1 MADLG
6 YNKESASK
14 VISNLRGNNW
24 VDRLTAAVFI
34 EFTLFDPSNSLF
46 CSLRKVY
53 ERLPTGE
60 AVTADEVRTL
70 SLYPSASVHFQS
82 FYEVCQLLFFIV
94 IILCFIVEI
103 AKFFHQKRYFRQMW
117 NWVELTLLVVSLVA
131 VVISFVRGKYTS
143 WYVKKV
149 QSNPYETFSFDYI
162 VHWLD
167 LETLWL
173 SVAIFITTLKLL
185 RLIRFNH
192 HICQMQGTLKKSALQ
207 ILSFSVVLFITVV
220 AFTQFGFL
228 CFGRSLAIFSSFA
241 NSLRVVLQ
249 MSVGKQIDYLDIY
262 LNYPVLGSFYLFSF
276 LCTMLF
282 ILTNVFVAILV
293 DTYGEVREEQG
304 VDFINVKLGTFMYN
318 VVRKSV
324 SEFSTKVILGIK
336 KLENNPSRKPFK
348 KESYQDIT
356 CSGEAGSLIASCVEE
371 SETDISL
378 ELLKPTDN
386 TKLSMPSHTLQ
397 YPQQNTSS
405 NASDTMDI
413 TYEES
418 MDDYTKIILIAIM
431 LSA

>member
-1 MADLG
+1 M
-6 YNKESASK
+6 
-14 VISNLRGNNW
+14 
-24 VDRLTAAVFI
+24 
-34 EFTLFDPSNSLF
+34 
-46 CSLRKVY
+46 
-53 ERLPTGE
+53 
-60 AVTADEVRTL
+60 
-70 SLYPSASVHFQS
+70 
-82 FYEVCQLLFFIV
+82 
-94 IILCFIVEI
+94 
-103 AKFFHQKRYFRQMW
+103 
-117 NWVELTLLVVSLVA
+117 
-131 VVISFVRGKYTS
+131 
-143 WYVKKV
+143 KKV

-220 AFTQFGFL
+220 SFTQFGFL

-304 VDFINVKLGTFMYN
+304 VDFINEKLGTFMYN

-324 SEFSTKVILGIK
+324 SEFPTKVILGIK

-356 CSGEAGSLIASCVEE
+356 CSGVSC
-371 SETDISL
+371 
-378 ELLKPTDN
+378 
-386 TKLSMPSHTLQ
+386 
-397 YPQQNTSS
+397 YFSS
-405 NASDTMDI
+405 
-413 TYEES
+413 
-418 MDDYTKIILIAIM
+418 
-431 LSA
+431 